1 MKRKQLTCT
10 ALAGLLVPALL
21 AAPTALATE
30 EQQTTT
36 ATSEVAKPAEEAAK
50 PQPSVPTPSKEKPT
64 VPSTPAKKPS
74 TSTGSSSQ
82 TTGGKETKPTTESG
96 TVKPAEK
103 PKTEVP
109 ASKESEKSTETTTTS
124 TDKVDVKPLDVEEF
138 PSNEPTDTH
147 PAINFLPT
155 QSIRKGSKFNPMEG
169 VSATDKK
176 DGDLTAKITC
186 EGTVDTS
193 KVGEYLLKYSV
204 TNSQGNT
211 TNQWAII
218 RVVEDNIGMYA
229 IEIADFSLPKGSDYI
244 QAIRERIVIRKPDGT
259 TVPTAAANIAV
270 AGNHSTEKPGTLAV
284 QISVVSEYN
293 TVTKKTVNITVL
305 DTKDTIRLDAQS
317 TLTLELGQD
326 FDPYSFAQAYVLN
339 ASGKEEKLAKAS
351 ATGGVGVWADSNVD
365 TTKTGDYKVTYTALA
380 STGATVTKTM
390 DVKVTEK
397 AEKRTPKILVDNKVM
412 YVGDKLDEDMIL
424 AWAKT
429 ENPDDTI
436 DGFKVTNGEIKVKLA
451 DNTLVETGEHAI
463 EFYASTPEGETST
476 KAITLTVKNRPNA
489 EPVNPTGDTKN
500 VAGTGNKVTNMANK
514 KATPVRTTTQSSK
527 QLPKTGEES
536 TSLTVT
542 VIGSFM
548 VLAAFALK
556 RLKKVN

>member
-1 MKRKQLTCT
+1 MKRKQLTCA
-10 ALAGLLVPALL
+10 ALAGLLVPVLL

-30 EQQTTT
+30 EQQPTT
-36 ATSEVAKPAEEAAK
+36 ATSEVAKPAEDTAK
-50 PQPSVPTPSKEKPT
+50 PQPSVPAPSKEKPT
-64 VPSTPAKKPS
+64 APSTPVKA
-74 TSTGSSSQ
+74 TGSSSQ
-82 TTGGKETKPTTESG
+82 AAGGKETKPTTESS

-109 ASKESEKSTETTTTS
+109 ASKETEQTTESTTANTNKT
-124 TDKVDVKPLDVEEF
+124 DVKPLDVEVF
-138 PSNEPTDTH
+138 PPNEPTDTH

-155 QSIRKGSKFNPMEG
+155 QSIRKGSKFDPMEG

-211 TNQWAII
+211 TNQWAIV
-218 RVVEDNIGMYA
+218 RVVEDNVGMYT
-229 IEIADFSLPKGSDYI
+229 IEIADFSLPKGGDYV
-244 QAIRERIVIRKPDGT
+244 QAIRERVVIKKPDGT
-259 TVPTAAANIAV
+259 LVPTASADIFV
-270 AGNHSTEKPGTLAV
+270 GGHHSTDKPGTLAV
-284 QISVVSEYN
+284 QISVISEYN
-293 TVTKKTVNITVL
+293 TITKKTVNITIL

-317 TLTLELGQD
+317 TLTLEVGQA

-339 ASGKEEKLAKAS
+339 TSGKEEKLAKAS
-351 ATGGVGVWADSNVD
+351 AAGSVGLWAESNVD

-397 AEKRTPKILVDNKVM
+397 AEKRTPTILVDNKVM

-429 ENPDDTI
+429 ENPEDTI

-514 KATPVRTTTQSSK
+514 KATPARTTTQSSK

-542 VIGSFM
+542 VIGGFM
-548 VLAAFALK
+548 VLAAFVLK